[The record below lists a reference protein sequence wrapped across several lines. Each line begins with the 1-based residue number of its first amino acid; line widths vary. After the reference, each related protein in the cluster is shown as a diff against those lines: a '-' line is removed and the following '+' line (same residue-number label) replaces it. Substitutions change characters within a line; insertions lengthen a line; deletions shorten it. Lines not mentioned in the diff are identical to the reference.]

1 MGNLILLYYNPS
13 SLEDIECHII
23 LDTIFQ
29 LLKQKTSQ
37 EYYDIIENAFT
48 YCLHTITEAPS
59 ESPIYQISLYD
70 IGQFFLCILNDEVSN
85 KLSKIN
91 DNVSG
96 NENDKDGSGN
106 DNENENKDNDK
117 DENENDKDENK
128 DNEQENNN
136 NDKDEQ
142 VNNNEKNTSI
152 YLTNYHE
159 RIAIE
164 ICCTI
169 LAGPSKSILIIL
181 Y

>member
-91 DNVSG
+91 DDVSG
-96 NENDKDGSGN
+96 NENDKDVSGN
-106 DNENENKDNDK
+106 DND
-117 DENENDKDENK
+117 NENDKDENK

-136 NDKDEQ
+136 DNDKDEQ

>member
-91 DNVSG
+91 DDVSG
-96 NENDKDGSGN
+96 NENDKDGSDN
-106 DNENENKDNDK
+106 DNENENK
-117 DENENDKDENK
+117 NENDKDENK
-128 DNEQENNN
+128 DNEQENDY
-136 NDKDEQ
+136 DKDEQ

>member
-91 DNVSG
+91 DDVSG
-96 NENDKDGSGN
+96 NENDKDVSGN
-106 DNENENKDNDK
+106 DNDNDN
-117 DENENDKDENK
+117 ENENDKDENK

-136 NDKDEQ
+136 DNDKDEQ

>member
-91 DNVSG
+91 DDVSG
-96 NENDKDGSGN
+96 NENDKDESG
-106 DNENENKDNDK
+106 
-117 DENENDKDENK
+117 NDKDENK

-136 NDKDEQ
+136 DNDKDEQ